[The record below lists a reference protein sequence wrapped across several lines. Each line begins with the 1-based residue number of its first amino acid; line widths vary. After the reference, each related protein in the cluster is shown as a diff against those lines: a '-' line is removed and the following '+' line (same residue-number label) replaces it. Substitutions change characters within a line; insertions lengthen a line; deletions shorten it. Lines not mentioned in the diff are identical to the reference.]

1 MARPTP
7 QEIEEWEARM
17 NEPEESDTDDFEVIL
32 FDENGNPVG
41 TMPFKKAKAYF
52 RKRGI
57 DLDDEPTTANAPGGN
72 ASAAGG
78 NAAPGGAAG
87 GSQLPPNAPRT
98 RATARYFGK
107 PSNPTAVDPNN
118 LPPGSQPI

>member
-1 MARPTP
+1 MARPTQ

-17 NEPEESDTDDFEVIL
+17 NEPEESDSDDFEVVL

-41 TMPFKKAKAYF
+41 TMPYRKAKAYF
-52 RKRGI
+52 KKRGI
-57 DLDDEPTTANAPGGN
+57 DFDDELPNANSATGN
-72 ASAAGG
+72 ANNPTGNSANPAQ
-78 NAAPGGAAG
+78 
-87 GSQLPPNAPRT
+87 GSQQPSSAPRA

-107 PSNPTAVDPNN
+107 QGSASTAVDPGN